1 VQCRTTRGRLSGWAV
16 AVPVAVFAV
25 AAALVRYKVLADIAG
40 GPGWDTYAFLSNAA
54 EFAGR
59 GYGYTELHRPPF
71 LSLLT
76 AGLFAAGVPMRES
89 VIQWVDGAVSL
100 TGLVAF
106 YLIARRRF
114 SRPLAGIGALMLLC
128 VQPLWQYL
136 GSGYTD
142 MPSVSLSLWLLWSLI
157 KAAED
162 DPRWY
167 LLSGPLFTASVMT
180 RYTAILA
187 AFPIAIWVTLRW
199 KPFHQAKYIGGGI
212 ALAAAAY
219 VPAAIFY
226 GARFGDILF
235 PFLMA
240 FGMSENISAPTGEG
254 SASVTASWYVRMMPE
269 FLGGEPV
276 ILASYAVLLVAALG
290 LVLAL
295 GTYLQTHRP
304 RLWRL
309 VSGVLWCMPAVL
321 AQLGGGMVLRQ
332 VTIPIAVGGLW
343 RALAPYEDTPT
354 GRRVTGDAALVAT
367 MVAWVLTY
375 FDFHGHQPIQVPRY
389 VITVAAPLVFLLMLG
404 WQAFVSDI
412 RRTLV
417 GDHVEA
423 SPAQPGPL
431 VRYAAPVLLAGFVL
445 ASVATTMAATAVEPP
460 DPYVIAAK
468 ETSAWL
474 REQPDIDD
482 AMVMS
487 ELWPITAWYT
497 RVPVKAMA
505 AFPEKEAYQH
515 ALDKHEADYYVAI
528 HGGEYAGYRLAM
540 ETADAHVLE
549 RRAGAAARLPRVGY
563 LGKAWDNYL
572 ESVTGYTFYLTGDQG
587 PQEWGEMMFSDAMTA
602 RELAEYRAI
611 AVFGVR
617 WKDRA
622 TGESALREYVEAG
635 GSVVIDASGNLG
647 TMPYDLA
654 DTVVFDTVIRR
665 RGLPADASIVLDD
678 EFAARHPSVGRV
690 VPSAFTDESGGPWYG
705 ADYTP
710 LPGSPPLEVLATVDG
725 RPAVVSRQVG
735 AGRVY
740 FIGYNLAWHAFITGN
755 ESERRL
761 IEAVFA
767 DALGAP
773 ESGDTW

>member
-1 VQCRTTRGRLSGWAV
+1 MQSRTTRGRLDEWAIV
-16 AVPVAVFAV
+16 VPVAVFAV
-25 AAALVRYKVLADIAG
+25 AAALVGYKVLTDIAG
-40 GPGWDTYAFLSNAA
+40 GPDWDTFAFLANAA
-54 EFAGR
+54 EFAGK

-76 AGLFAAGVPMRES
+76 AGLFALGAPLHES
-89 VIQWVDGAVSL
+89 VIQWVDGGVSL
-100 TGLVAF
+100 TGLLAF

-114 SRPLAGIGALMLLC
+114 SRPLAGIGTLMLLC
-128 VQPLWQYL
+128 VQPLWRYL

-142 MPSVSLSLWLLWSLI
+142 MPSVSLSLWLLWSAI
-157 KAAED
+157 KATEE

-167 LLSGPLFTASVMT
+167 LLAGPLFTASVMT

-187 AFPIAIWVTLRW
+187 AFPIAIWVALRW
-199 KPFHQAKYIGGGI
+199 KPFHQAKFIGGGI

-219 VPAAIFY
+219 VPAAISY

-235 PFLMA
+235 PFLVA
-240 FGMSENISAPTGEG
+240 FGMSENISAPSGEG
-254 SASVTASWYVRMMPE
+254 AAHLSAAWYVRKMPE

-276 ILASYAVLLVAALG
+276 LLASYAVLLVAALG
-290 LVLAL
+290 LLLAL

-309 VSGVLWCMPAVL
+309 LVGVLWCAPAVM
-321 AQLGGGMVLRQ
+321 AQLGGGIVGRQ
-332 VTIPIAVGGLW
+332 VTIPLAVGGLW

-354 GRRVTGDAALVAT
+354 GRHVTRDAALVAT

-389 VITVAAPLVFLLMLG
+389 VITVAAPLVFLIMLG

-417 GDHVEA
+417 ENRA
-423 SPAQPGPL
+423 EPAPERAGPL
-431 VRYAAPVLLAGFVL
+431 VRYAAPVLLAGFVV
-445 ASVATTMAATAVEPP
+445 ASLLTTIAATADEPP
-460 DPYVIAAK
+460 DRYVQAAQQ
-468 ETSAWL
+468 TAAWL
-474 REQPDIDD
+474 RDQPGIER

-487 ELWPITAWYT
+487 ELWPITAWYA
-497 RVPVKAMA
+497 RIPVKAMA

-528 HGGEYAGYRLAM
+528 RNGEYAGYSTSM
-540 ETADAHVLE
+540 ETTGARVLE
-549 RRAGAAARLPRVGY
+549 RRAGAAAPLPRVPY

-587 PQEWGEMMFSDAMTA
+587 PQEWGEMVFSDAMTA
-602 RELAEYRAI
+602 EELARYDAV

-622 TGESALREYVEAG
+622 VGESALRDYVEAG

-665 RGLPADASIVLDD
+665 RELPAEAPIVVDIG
-678 EFAARHPSVGRV
+678 FSSRHPALGSVT
-690 VPSAFTDESGGPWYG
+690 PSAFEDEVGGPWYG

-710 LPGSPPLEVLATVDG
+710 LPGSADLEVLATVGG
-725 RPAVVSRQVG
+725 RPAVAMRRIG
-735 AGRVY
+735 RGRVY

-767 DALGAP
+767 DALGASVERTGP
-773 ESGDTW
+773 